1 MATPA
6 VVPPTA
12 PAQGQDQERVHTP
25 WWKDGRRLSGLLLL
39 GLAGAYLVLAS
50 WTGPRPATDDPTPF
64 LNGRPAAITD
74 QEPRTAHEVAW
85 WQDDFATQFKNVA
98 GPATTDPSKGDGSV
112 PRYVVWEEGD
122 RQLRWT
128 RMWSDDPRLKQVQQH
143 VRAGQSR
150 PEEIARWASYPA
162 RALVILALLVVVSG
176 HRPSVG
182 NRWYWFW
189 LLWTPLCIGVI
200 WFAITEKMRDPQERR
215 PRRKTGLDG
224 IGALVGIYITVQLA
238 FGVLN
243 GL

>member
-1 MATPA
+1 MTTPA
-6 VVPPTA
+6 VLPSSTEASAPT
-12 PAQGQDQERVHTP
+12 RTP

-39 GLAGAYLVLAS
+39 GLAGAYLALAS
-50 WTGPRPATDDPTPF
+50 WTGPRPASYDPTPF
-64 LNGRPAAITD
+64 LDGQHATVTD
-74 QEPRTAHEVAW
+74 VEPRTAHEVAW
-85 WQDDFATQFKNVA
+85 WQDDFATQLTALPGHVM
-98 GPATTDPSKGDGSV
+98 TDEGKGEGSV
-112 PRYVVWEEGD
+112 PRYVVWED
-122 RQLRWT
+122 VNRQLVWT
-128 RMWSDDPRLKQVQQH
+128 TMRSDDPRLEQVERH
-143 VRAGQSR
+143 VRADGSR
-150 PEEIARWASYPA
+150 RLEEIARWVTRLG
-162 RALVILALLVVVSG
+162 RALAAVALLVVVSG
-176 HRPSVG
+176 HRPRSG